1 MGMSEEKAPSEGAGQ
16 ALEEVEKQLPE
27 WAQVILKI
35 EAEVRAEMKKRH
47 EHAAHASSPV
57 SEHLSQKEEEVVG

>member
-1 MGMSEEKAPSEGAGQ
+1 MSEGKAPSEGVGQ
-16 ALEEVEKQLPE
+16 APEEVEKQLPE

-47 EHAAHASSPV
+47 ERAAQASSPV
-57 SEHLSQKEEEVVG
+57 SEHLSQKEEVVG

>member
-1 MGMSEEKAPSEGAGQ
+1 MGMSEEKAPSEGVGQ
-16 ALEEVEKQLPE
+16 APEEVDKQLPE

-47 EHAAHASSPV
+47 EREAHASSPV

>member
-1 MGMSEEKAPSEGAGQ
+1 MSEGKAHSEGVEQ
-16 ALEEVEKQLPE
+16 ALEEVDKQLPE

-47 EHAAHASSPV
+47 ERAAHASSPV

>member
-1 MGMSEEKAPSEGAGQ
+1 MSEGKAPPEGVRQ
-16 ALEEVEKQLPE
+16 APEEVEKQLPE

-35 EAEVRAEMKKRH
+35 EAEVRAEMKKRR
-47 EHAAHASSPV
+47 ERETHASSPA